1 MRTQMVLAVSLIT
14 LLLGMEPGAYGQCAP
29 PLLDPSGPGRGNT
42 TRLQDFHDLLDGLY
56 AANGATRTISPGGLA
71 HQVPPWFVESTR
83 CTVLKPNGQPNLQS
97 EDGFQPTSFADYLVS
112 GDELSEL
119 MAVVS
124 LGTSHER
131 MLEIHRTV
139 ESMIADSDWAGLPC
153 VTARINGSVITCH
166 RGDTASDVT
175 ARVALSYFQAANNP
189 SFPQVSRD
197 LYRQKGADIA
207 YLHLNLEY
215 VNLPAGQ
222 CLPSAVTGK
231 LLCNWVGG
239 GANTS
244 NFGLDSIEMWI
255 GYHQDI
261 VRMLLAAAEST
272 RDPVFIERA
281 REVVD
286 QWLIA
291 STFTGSG
298 PLSIGRKNFRW
309 NTSLNPIQPKPGD
322 LWYWEP
328 GHPAWDD
335 SDAPRALWMGDVL
348 RALHLST
355 HECAG
360 MTRPYA
366 ILRDWVRRMQQADP
380 SPPDE
385 ACIQW
390 NADGT
395 PFGNCGHDYYY
406 TGLGAGLHTEVD
418 TSGLQPK
425 LDEALDQYEWSD
437 SSPAFNGADCFGIY
451 RGVRPVKALA
461 SAIGLDAATYGGGS
475 CGLELHTVVP
485 CRLLD
490 TRQSGQ
496 PLVPGERRTVLAT
509 GLCGIPAT
517 AQALALNII
526 AVEASQAGYLTLFPD
541 GCSTPETSAV
551 SFRAGV
557 NRANNALLRLSGG
570 AEPAFAVE
578 AVLDAPGS
586 VHFVVDVLGYFE

>member
-1 MRTQMVLAVSLIT
+1 MWAQMVLPVSLFT
-14 LLLGMEPGAYGQCAP
+14 VLLGLASEARGQCAP
-29 PLLDPSGPGRGNT
+29 PLLDPDGPGRGNP

-56 AANGATRTISPGGLA
+56 SSNGATRTISLGGQS

-97 EDGFQPTSFADYLVS
+97 EDGFQPTSFSDYLVS

-119 MAVVS
+119 MTVVS
-124 LGTSHER
+124 LGASHER

-139 ESMIADSDWAGLPC
+139 ERMIADSDWAGLPC
-153 VTARINGSVITCH
+153 VTARVNGSGITCH

-175 ARVALSYFQAANNP
+175 ARVALSYFQAANNS
-189 SFPQVSRD
+189 SFPQVWRD

-207 YLHLNLEY
+207 YLHLGREY

-231 LLCNWVGG
+231 PLCNWVGG

-244 NFGLDSIEMWI
+244 NFGVDSIEMWI

-291 STFTGSG
+291 STFSGSG
-298 PLSIGRKNFRW
+298 PLTVGRKNFRW
-309 NTSLNPIQPKPGD
+309 DLSASPIQPKPGD

-348 RALHLST
+348 RARRLST

-366 ILRDWVRRMQQADP
+366 ILQDWVRLMQQADP

-395 PFGNCGHDYYY
+395 PYGNCGHDYYY
-406 TGLGAGLHTEVD
+406 TGLGAGLHTEIN
-418 TSGLQPK
+418 TSELQAK
-425 LDEALDQYEWSD
+425 VDEALDQFGWSG
-437 SSPAFNGADCFGIY
+437 SPPAFNGADCFGIY

-461 SAIGLDAATYGGGS
+461 SAIGLDATTYGGGN
-475 CGLELHTVVP
+475 CGLELHTILP

-496 PLVPGERRTVLAT
+496 PLVSGERRTVFAT
-509 GLCGIPAT
+509 GLCGIPA
-517 AQALALNII
+517 AAKALALNII
-526 AVEASQAGYLTLFPD
+526 AVEASQDGYLALFPD
-541 GCSTPETSAV
+541 GCPTPETSAV
-551 SFRAGV
+551 SFRAGLT
-557 NRANNALLRLSGG
+557 RANNSLLRLSGG
-570 AEPAFAVE
+570 SVPAFAVE
-578 AVLDAPGS
+578 AALDAPGS
-586 VHFVVDVLGYFE
+586 VHFVVDVFGYFE

>member
-1 MRTQMVLAVSLIT
+1 MRSQMVVAVSLVAA
-14 LLLGMEPGAYGQCAP
+14 LLGEPEASGQCAP
-29 PLLDPSGPGRGNT
+29 PLLDPGSPGRGNP

-56 AANGATRTISPGGLA
+56 SANGATRTVPIDNQS
-71 HQVPPWFVESTR
+71 HQVPPWFVESTL
-83 CTVLKPNGQPNLQS
+83 CTVLKPNGQPNLRD

-131 MLEIHRTV
+131 MLEIHRAV
-139 ESMIADSDWAGLPC
+139 ERMIADSDWAGLPC
-153 VTARINGSVITCH
+153 VTARVNGSGITCH

-189 SFPQVSRD
+189 SFPQVWRD
-197 LYRQKGADIA
+197 VYRQKGADIA
-207 YLHLNLEY
+207 YLHLNAEY

-222 CLPSAVTGK
+222 CLTSAVTGEPV
-231 LLCNWVGG
+231 CNWVGG
-239 GANTS
+239 GSNTS
-244 NFGLDSIEMWI
+244 NHGVDSIEMWI

-272 RDPVFIERA
+272 RDPVFVDRA

-298 PLSIGRKNFRW
+298 PLSVGRKTFRW
-309 NTSLNPIQPKPGD
+309 NTSVSPIQPKPGD
-322 LWYWEP
+322 PWYWEP

-348 RALHLST
+348 RALSLST
-355 HECAG
+355 HECAVVTG
-360 MTRPYA
+360 PYA
-366 ILRDWVRRMQQADP
+366 ILQDWVRRMQQADP
-380 SPPDE
+380 SPPHE

-395 PFGNCGHDYYY
+395 VYGNCGHDYYY
-406 TGLGAGLHTEVD
+406 TGLGAGLHTAVNTAE
-418 TSGLQPK
+418 LQPK
-425 LDEALDQYEWSD
+425 IDEALDQYDWSD
-437 SSPAFNGADCFGIY
+437 SPPTFNGSDCFGIY

-461 SAIGLDAATYGGGS
+461 SAIGLDATTYGGGS
-475 CGLELHTVVP
+475 CGLELHTVSP

-490 TRQSGQ
+490 TRQAGPPLASG
-496 PLVPGERRTVLAT
+496 EHRTVVAAT
-509 GLCGIPAT
+509 HCGIPAT
-517 AQALALNII
+517 AKALALNIT
-526 AVEASQAGYLTLFPD
+526 AVDASQPGYLTLLPEGCTTSKTTAVNFP
-541 GCSTPETSAV
+541 
-551 SFRAGV
+551 AGL

-570 AEPAFAVE
+570 PAPAFAVE
-578 AVLDAPGS
+578 AVLAAPGS
-586 VHFVVDVLGYFE
+586 VHFIVDVFGYFE